1 MRDRAQGAIVRKG
14 ETSPD
19 AMKEKA
25 RFVMNIMGERLR
37 GLGGDW
43 SRVTVLDVYT
53 AHPIHS
59 FLMDELLNPAG
70 PAAIHG
76 VRWFPSRPPVEG
88 LEFELD
94 MRGVGKELVL

>member
-1 MRDRAQGAIVRKG
+1 
-14 ETSPD
+14 
-19 AMKEKA
+19 
-25 RFVMNIMGERLR
+25 MNIMGERLR

-59 FLMDELLNPAG
+59 FLVDELLHPPG

-76 VRWFPSRPPVEG
+76 VRWFPSRAPVEG